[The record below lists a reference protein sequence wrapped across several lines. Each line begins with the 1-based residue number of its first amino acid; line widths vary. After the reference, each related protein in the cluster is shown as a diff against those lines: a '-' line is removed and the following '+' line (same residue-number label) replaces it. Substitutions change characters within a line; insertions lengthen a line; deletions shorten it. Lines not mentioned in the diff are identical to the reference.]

1 MKKDYAVGGQA
12 IIEGVM
18 MRGNKGI
25 STAIRIPDG
34 SIKVEIKNISSIRDK
49 NKVLRLPIIRGF
61 IALIESLIIGIETLN
76 YSSSFFEEEEE
87 EEKESSIERFL
98 DKLFKEKSDK
108 ILMGIILSISFIISG
123 TIFILVPTI
132 IANLFKKLGIN
143 NVGLN
148 IIEGIFRVS
157 IFIIYLVAIS
167 KMEDIYRLFQYHG
180 AEHKTIFCYEAKE
193 ELTVENVIKYKRFH
207 PRCGTNFLFL
217 VMIVSIILLSIT
229 GWSSLGERV
238 LYRILLLPI
247 VSGVTFEI
255 IRWLGKSNSKFSN
268 ILAYPG
274 LKLQMLTT
282 REPDESQ
289 IEVAIASLKAAEGI
303 KEPDKNIGE
312 LLNIGNEI
320 LKKASIPSYILDTQ
334 LLLSKVLEVDKLY
347 IITNR
352 NLKVNPFNE
361 KEFMKLINLR
371 KGNMPIKYILGKTEF
386 MGIDLNIKEG
396 VLIPR
401 PDTENLVEIVLEYIE
416 KENYENVCDLCTGS
430 GAIGISLAY
439 HKGSINVHCIDI
451 SPISNEVVLENISK
465 LGLSERVSFIK
476 SDLLEIPIKEGYK
489 YDVLV
494 SNPPYIKTEDID
506 TLMDDVKSFEPHLA
520 LDGGEDGLI
529 FYKIISRQSKDIL
542 NASGLIA
549 FEIGKDQGIEVREIL
564 KSFGYKNIKIIKDLS
579 GLDRVVIK
587 KDSI

>member
-34 SIKVEIKNISSIRDK
+34 SIKVEIKNVSSIRDK

-76 YSSSFFEEEEE
+76 YSSSFFEE

-157 IFIIYLVAIS
+157 IFIIYLVTIS
-167 KMEDIYRLFQYHG
+167 KMDDIYRLFQYHG

-238 LYRILLLPI
+238 LYRILLLPV

-255 IRWLGKSNSKFSN
+255 IRWLSKSNSKFSN

-352 NLKVNPFNE
+352 NLKVNPFKE

-506 TLMDDVKSFEPHLA
+506 TLMEDVKSFEPHLA

-549 FEIGKDQGIEVREIL
+549 FEIGKDQGIEVSEIL

-579 GLDRVVIK
+579 GLDRVVIGK
-587 KDSI
+587 NSI

>member
-34 SIKVEIKNISSIRDK
+34 SIKVEIKNVSSIRDK

-76 YSSSFFEEEEE
+76 YSSSFFEEEE

-157 IFIIYLVAIS
+157 IFIIYLVTIS
-167 KMEDIYRLFQYHG
+167 KMDDIYRLFQYHG

-238 LYRILLLPI
+238 LYRILLLPV

-255 IRWLGKSNSKFSN
+255 IRWLSKSNSKFSN

-506 TLMDDVKSFEPHLA
+506 TLMEDVKSFEPHLA

-529 FYKIISRQSKDIL
+529 FYKIISRQSKGIL

-549 FEIGKDQGIEVREIL
+549 FEIGKDQGIEVSEIL

-579 GLDRVVIK
+579 GLDRVVIGK
-587 KDSI
+587 NSI

>member
-1 MKKDYAVGGQA
+1 MKKDYAIGGQA

-25 STAIRIPDG
+25 ATAIRIPDG
-34 SIKVEIKNISSIRDK
+34 SVKVEIKNVSSIRDK

-61 IALIESLIIGIETLN
+61 IALIESLLIGIETLN
-76 YSSSFFEEEEE
+76 YSSSFFEE

-108 ILMGIILSISFIISG
+108 ILMGIILSVSFIISG
-123 TIFILVPTI
+123 IIFILLPTVT
-132 IANLFKKLGIN
+132 ANLFKKLGIN

-157 IFIIYLVAIS
+157 IFMIYIVAIS
-167 KMEDIYRLFQYHG
+167 KMEDIHRLFQYHG

-255 IRWLGKSNSKFSN
+255 IRWLSKSNSKFSN

-352 NLKVNPFNE
+352 NLKVNFFKE

-371 KGNMPIKYILGKTEF
+371 KGNMPIKYIFGKTEF

-549 FEIGKDQGIEVREIL
+549 FEIGKEQGIEVSEIL

-579 GLDRVVIK
+579 GLDRVVIGK
-587 KDSI
+587 NSI

>member
-1 MKKDYAVGGQA
+1 MKKDYTVGGQA

-25 STAIRIPDG
+25 ATAIRIPDG
-34 SIKVEIKNISSIRDK
+34 TIKVEIKNVSSIRDK
-49 NKVLRLPIIRGF
+49 NKILRIPIIRGF
-61 IALIESLIIGIETLN
+61 IALIESLVTGIETLN

-87 EEKESSIERFL
+87 ESESSIERFL
-98 DKLFKEKSDK
+98 NKLFKDKSDN
-108 ILMGIILSISFIISG
+108 ILMGIILGVSFIISG
-123 TIFILVPTI
+123 IIFILIPTV
-132 IANLFKKLGIN
+132 IANLFKKLGVN

-148 IIEGIFRVS
+148 IIEGVFRVS
-157 IFIIYLVAIS
+157 IFMIYIVAIS
-167 KMEDIYRLFQYHG
+167 KMEDVYRLLQYHG
-180 AEHKTIFCYEAKE
+180 AEHKTIFCYEAKD
-193 ELTVENVIKYKRFH
+193 ELTVENVMKYKRLH

-247 VSGVTFEI
+247 VSGFSFEI
-255 IRWLGKSNSKFSN
+255 IKWLSKSNSKLSK

-303 KEPDKNIGE
+303 KEPDKTIGE
-312 LLNIGNEI
+312 LLNMGNEM
-320 LKKASIPSYILDTQ
+320 LKDESIPSYILDTQ
-334 LLLSKVLEVDKLY
+334 LLLAKTLEVDKLY
-347 IITNR
+347 VITNR
-352 NLKVNPFNE
+352 NLKVNPLKE
-361 KEFMKLINLR
+361 KEFMQLMNLR
-371 KGNMPIKYILGKTEF
+371 KGSMPIKYILGNTEF

-439 HKGSINVHCIDI
+439 HKDSINVHCIDI
-451 SPISNEVVLENISK
+451 SPISNEVVLENINK
-465 LGLSERVSFIK
+465 FGLNDRVSFIK
-476 SDLLEIPIKEGYK
+476 SDLLEIPIKKGYK

-494 SNPPYIKTEDID
+494 SNPPYIKSEDID
-506 TLMDDVKSFEPHLA
+506 TLMKDVKAFEPHLA
-520 LDGGEDGLI
+520 LDGGEDGLE
-529 FYKIISRQSKDIL
+529 FYKTIIRESKEIL
-542 NASGLIA
+542 NAKGFIA
-549 FEIGKDQGIEVREIL
+549 FEIGKDQGVEVSEIL
-564 KSFGYKNIKIIKDLS
+564 DSFGYKNIKIIKDLS
-579 GLDRVVIK
+579 GFDRVVIGK
-587 KDSI
+587 NSI